1 MLTCSWNPKFH
12 DWSWPGKAFWI
23 RCLHKSNF
31 LWKIRRNTGN
41 IYFFEIVCRHALM
54 ALMRDPSCG
63 GQDATDEHVD
73 QMSRP
78 VPCCKVPIDSEGTA
92 IWLCSSFWQESR
104 TCFRFA
110 KVRWVL
116 KIQDWSWPE
125 NFFWLFLFAFLL
137 LQESCKY

>member
-1 MLTCSWNPKFH
+1 MFAQEQFIVEDQKKYWQPL
-12 DWSWPGKAFWI
+12 
-23 RCLHKSNF
+23 
-31 LWKIRRNTGN
+31 
-41 IYFFEIVCRHALM
+41 FFEIVCRHALV
-54 ALMRDPSCG
+54 ALMRDPRCG

-78 VPCCKVPIDSEGTA
+78 VPFCKVPIDSEGTA
-92 IWLCSSFWQESR
+92 VWLCSSFWQESR

>member
-1 MLTCSWNPKFH
+1 MESLLDQMFAQEQFSIEDQKKY
-12 DWSWPGKAFWI
+12 GQ
-23 RCLHKSNF
+23 
-31 LWKIRRNTGN
+31 
-41 IYFFEIVCRHALM
+41 YVFFEIVCRHALM
-54 ALMRDPSCG
+54 ALMRDRSCG

-73 QMSRP
+73 QMSRL
-78 VPCCKVPIDSEGTA
+78 VPFCKVPIDSEGTA
-92 IWLCSSFWQESR
+92 VWLCSSFWQESR

-125 NFFWLFLFAFLL
+125 NFFLLFLFVFLL